1 MYWSLQKQNSMNGF
15 ASSVSW
21 FVFVPPIV
29 GGLIGYFTNDL
40 AVKMLFRPYKPAYW
54 WGRKLPFTPGLIP
67 ANQDRLAR
75 RVADTVVNSL
85 LTPEELHDIAGR
97 LLATERV
104 RGAIF
109 WLLQHAIAQVQLDTE
124 QKTAKILAGIL
135 RDLLGRSLP
144 RLLRVLARREDFLK
158 EQIDGI
164 FDRVLLESRLSEAQ
178 AGQLADWV
186 LKTVCPPN
194 TLRVALVDFLTD
206 RNISIIDEEFRGRS
220 TGTSWIVANLLGL
233 RGMLLR
239 LRSYCLDEKENANE
253 RLRNLT
259 ESLEMRRRLKN
270 WLQDLSLQNFPVS
283 TVRQLRKAV
292 RESAR
297 NYIQT
302 GGVEVLESW
311 GQSADWES
319 IARLILDRLRSSS
332 VMTAS
337 LEPISQELAL
347 ILERYF
353 ETELEAIVA
362 KTIPI
367 LGIDRAVIDRVN
379 AASPEDLEAGVEAI
393 VKSELQAIVNLG
405 GFLGFTIGGLQSIYL
420 LLH

>member
-1 MYWSLQKQNSMNGF
+1 M
-15 ASSVSW
+15 
-21 FVFVPPIV
+21 
-29 GGLIGYFTNDL
+29 
-40 AVKMLFRPYKPAYW
+40 
-54 WGRKLPFTPGLIP
+54 
-67 ANQDRLAR
+67 
-75 RVADTVVNSL
+75 
-85 LTPEELHDIAGR
+85 
-97 LLATERV
+97 
-104 RGAIF
+104 
-109 WLLQHAIAQVQLDTE
+109 
-124 QKTAKILAGIL
+124 
-135 RDLLGRSLP
+135 
-144 RLLRVLARREDFLK
+144 
-158 EQIDGI
+158 
-164 FDRVLLESRLSEAQ
+164 
-178 AGQLADWV
+178 
-186 LKTVCPPN
+186 
-194 TLRVALVDFLTD
+194 
-206 RNISIIDEEFRGRS
+206 
-220 TGTSWIVANLLGL
+220 ANLLGL

-420 LLH
+420 LLR